1 MLGEFNHECII
12 SNNGVC
18 KQCFRTIERI
28 NKAEKEV
35 EELQKEIKT
44 SRSLPLGLVRQKYQL
59 ATPSPTK
66 TKFEKR
72 LRSVISPEKANVEKR
87 RSFPTTFSKV

>member
-1 MLGEFNHECII
+1 VLGESNHECII

-18 KQCFRTIERI
+18 KQCFSTIERI

-44 SRSLPLGLVRQKYQL
+44 SRSLVRQKYQL

-66 TKFEKR
+66 TKIEKR
-72 LRSVISPEKANVEKR
+72 LRSVISPEKQMLKKGGHFLLLLAKLNW
-87 RSFPTTFSKV
+87 